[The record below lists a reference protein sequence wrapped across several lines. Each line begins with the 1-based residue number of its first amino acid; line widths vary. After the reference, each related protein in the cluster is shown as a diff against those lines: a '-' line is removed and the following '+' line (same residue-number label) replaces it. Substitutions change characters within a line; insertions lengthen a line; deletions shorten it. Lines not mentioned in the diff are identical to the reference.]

1 MKVEPVSTP
10 NTNAAASVAVVV
22 ASNNWRRRTR
32 TTVLYNHRIAS
43 FGSIVLCI
51 ALWNMRIASLMGTS
65 SSLPSAIVGGGEV
78 DDGKTSR
85 WDHPHPTTMNT
96 ANKRTN
102 TKKTDVT
109 FTRRTI
115 TTPENVTGAATI
127 SSSPPLFFHVSP
139 GSTGSRNLYFA
150 T

>member
-1 MKVEPVSTP
+1 MKAP

-32 TTVLYNHRIAS
+32 TAVLYNHRIAS

-65 SSLPSAIVGGGEV
+65 SLLSSSVVEGGEV

-85 WDHPHPTTMNT
+85 WDHPTTMNT
-96 ANKRTN
+96 AKKRTN
-102 TKKTDVT
+102 TTSMKKMDVT
-109 FTRRTI
+109 FTRRTV
-115 TTPENVTGAATI
+115 TTPVNVTGAATI
-127 SSSPPLFFHVSP
+127 SSSPPLFYHVSP